1 MEDIYKNIS
10 ENLNKINVFKIKYND
25 EYFKNFN
32 ITPNPIPNL
41 TNNIIDGFDIRISD
55 TIYYDQSEKHYNE
68 DIIDYFIDYGLCKFF
83 NIECK
88 DKKCLIF
95 YIKKIIKNL
104 II

>member
-1 MEDIYKNIS
+1 MVYIYKNIC

-25 EYFKNFN
+25 EYFKNIN

-68 DIIDYFIDYGLCKFF
+68 DIIDYFLDYGLCEFF
-83 NIECK
+83 NIEFK
-88 DKKCLIF
+88 DKK
-95 YIKKIIKNL
+95 YIIM
-104 II
+104 